1 MKMVSNG
8 YKATMN
14 LPVRPTS
21 QLQARL
27 EMLDRGVEENSLVEQ
42 TYKAAFAT
50 SIFDNTHECD
60 YLTFEKDYMKVGGS
74 ALILP
79 ESHYL
84 RNGYVSSVLTD
95 AIGQFVEIP
104 TIEVTMQETKNFVG
118 MTYSFIKAYP
128 TRIRVTA
135 YRDGNQV
142 TQFMST
148 PDALEYVDEYNH
160 IPDCNKVRFE
170 FLSMSEP
177 YRRLRIS
184 RMIFGLVKV
193 FTNTEILSS
202 KHDMSVDPISSTLPS
217 NSFVMNVLNFNKD
230 YNPDNPRGAWEYFK
244 NGQPLRVRY
253 GTTVNGEMEWVDS
266 AYLYL
271 SDAPTVRENVAT
283 FQANDAISYLTDTY
297 NRGVYMADGIS
308 LYDLA
313 EDVLLDA
320 GVTAYELP
328 MALKDV
334 KTKAPMPV
342 LSHRECL
349 QIIANAGR
357 CVLYTDANGVIVM
370 ALQLDA
376 EVSISDNGHLPWA
389 NADKTLVG
397 NVNYDYIT
405 FEPNKWRVASGEIR
419 YIVPETPAEYRQ
431 TCFVSEAMSDNK
443 ARFSNPPKLYVS
455 YSLPVSSYQ
464 FSIRFDSLNEDCA
477 ADFNV
482 IFSKDGTVIKRV
494 EVRGNTEIVYTVNDE
509 VIGFNLVTIEMLSTS
524 RPNHCIRVEAI
535 NNGAVTDFYLDFKL
549 ALAKPTVTRTKELK
563 SVDVK
568 VHSFTP
574 RGYTE
579 SIFDSGMVEVHGETV
594 IQANYNPA
602 IDISAEITGGTLVSA
617 EYYARTAF
625 VRVSGDG
632 VVNVVLTGRMLD
644 ETQSTVSVKE
654 NNTGD
659 ICPMDNPL
667 ITDAAMAQDVG
678 EWVGRYLRNRN
689 SYETNF
695 RQDFRLDAND
705 MIYFQSDFEERIPVR
720 VTRVQYNLPG
730 QTGAISARRL
740 G

>member
-14 LPVRPTS
+14 LPIRPTS

-27 EMLDRGVEENSLVEQ
+27 EMLDRGVEENSSVGQ
-42 TYKAAFAT
+42 TYKAEFAT
-50 SIFDNTHECD
+50 SVFDKSHECD
-60 YLTFEKDYMKVGGS
+60 YLTFEQDYMKVGGN

-79 ESHYL
+79 ESKYL
-84 RNGYVSSVLTD
+84 NNGFVSSVLTD
-95 AIGQFVEIP
+95 AAGNFSKVP

-118 MTYSFIKAYP
+118 MTYSFVKAYP
-128 TRIRVTA
+128 TQIRVTA
-135 YRDGNQV
+135 YLNGNQV
-142 TQFMST
+142 ARFIST
-148 PDALEYVDEYNH
+148 PNRLEYEDEYNH

-170 FLSMSEP
+170 FLSMNEP

-184 RMIFGLVKV
+184 HMVFGMVKI

-202 KHDMSVDPISSTLPS
+202 QHDMSVDPISSTLPS
-217 NSFVMNVLNFNKD
+217 NTFVMNVLNFNKD
-230 YNPDNPRGAWEYFK
+230 YNPDNPRGVWEYFK

-253 GTTVNGEMEWVDS
+253 GTTVNGETEWVDS

-297 NRGVYMADGIS
+297 YRGVYMPDGIS

-313 EDVLLDA
+313 EDVLADA

-328 MALKDV
+328 LGLKDV

-376 EVSISDNGHLPWA
+376 SVSISDNGHMPWA
-389 NADKTLVG
+389 SADKTLVG

-405 FEPNKWRVASGEIR
+405 FEPNKWRVSNGEAR
-419 YIVPETPAEYRQ
+419 YIVPQTVAEYRQ

-443 ARFSNPPKLYVS
+443 ARFNNPPKLYVR

-482 IFSKDGTVIKRV
+482 IFAKDGVVVKRI
-494 EVRGNTEIVYTVNDE
+494 EVRGNTEIVYTIKDE

-524 RPNHCIRVEAI
+524 RPNHRIRVEAI

-568 VHSFTP
+568 VHSYVP
-574 RGYTE
+574 RTQTE
-579 SIFDSGMVEVHGETV
+579 SIFDSGQIEVHGETV
-594 IQANYNPA
+594 IQASYSPS
-602 IDISAEITGGTLVSA
+602 IDISAEVTGGTLVSA

-625 VRVSGDG
+625 VRVRGNG
-632 VVNVVLTGRMLD
+632 IVNVVLTGRMLD

-654 NNTGD
+654 NSTGD
-659 ICPMDNPL
+659 ICPVDNPL
-667 ITDAAMAQDVG
+667 ITDSSVARNVG
-678 EWVGRYLRNRN
+678 VWVGRYLRNRN

-730 QTGAISARRL
+730 QTAAINVRRL

>member
-14 LPVRPTS
+14 LPIRPTS

-27 EMLDRGVEENSLVEQ
+27 EMFDRGVEENSSVGQ
-42 TYKAAFAT
+42 TYKAEFAT
-50 SIFDNTHECD
+50 SVFDKSHECD
-60 YLTFEKDYMKVGGS
+60 YLTFEQDYMKVGGN

-79 ESHYL
+79 ESKYL
-84 RNGYVSSVLTD
+84 NNGYVSSVLTD
-95 AIGQFVEIP
+95 ASGNFSKVP
-104 TIEVTMQETKNFVG
+104 VIEVTMQETKNFVG

-128 TRIRVTA
+128 TQIRVTA
-135 YRDGNQV
+135 YLNGSQV
-142 TQFMST
+142 TRFIST
-148 PDALEYVDEYNH
+148 PDRLEYEDEYNH

-170 FLSMSEP
+170 FLSMNEP

-184 RMIFGLVKV
+184 HMVFGLVKI

-202 KHDMSVDPISSTLPS
+202 QHDMSVDPISSTLPS

-230 YNPDNPRGAWEYFK
+230 YNPDNPRGVWEYFK

-253 GTTVNGEMEWVDS
+253 GTTVNGETEWVDS

-297 NRGVYMADGIS
+297 YRGMYMPDGIS

-313 EDVLLDA
+313 ENVLADA

-328 MALKDV
+328 LGLKDV

-357 CVLYTDANGVIVM
+357 CVLYTDVNGVIVM

-376 EVSISDNGHLPWA
+376 SVSISDNGHMPWA
-389 NADKTLVG
+389 NTDKTLVG

-405 FEPNKWRVASGEIR
+405 FEPNKWRVASGETR
-419 YIVPETPAEYRQ
+419 YIVPQTAAEYRQ

-443 ARFSNPPKLYVS
+443 ARFSNPPKLYVR

-482 IFSKDGTVIKRV
+482 IFAKDDVVVKRV
-494 EVRGNTEIVYTVNDE
+494 EVRGNTEIVYTVKDE

-524 RPNHCIRVEAI
+524 KPNHRIRVEAI

-568 VHSFTP
+568 VHSYVP
-574 RGYTE
+574 RAQAE
-579 SIFDSGMVEVHGETV
+579 SIFDSGQMEVRGETV
-594 IQANYNPA
+594 IQASYSPS
-602 IDISAEITGGTLVSA
+602 IEISAEVKGGTLISA

-625 VRVSGDG
+625 VRVRGNG
-632 VVNVVLTGRMLD
+632 IVNVVMTGKMLD
-644 ETQSTVSVKE
+644 ETQSIVSVKE
-654 NNTGD
+654 NSTGD
-659 ICPMDNPL
+659 ICPVDNPL
-667 ITDAAMAQDVG
+667 ITDSSVAQNVG
-678 EWVGRYLRNRN
+678 VWVGRYLRNRN

-730 QTGAISARRL
+730 QTGAISVRRL